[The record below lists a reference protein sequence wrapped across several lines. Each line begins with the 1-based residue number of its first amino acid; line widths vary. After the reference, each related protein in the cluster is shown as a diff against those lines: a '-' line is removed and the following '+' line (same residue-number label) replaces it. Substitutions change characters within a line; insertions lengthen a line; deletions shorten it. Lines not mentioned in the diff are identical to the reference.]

1 MNFNTIADK
10 VVFKSL
16 KFIKYGSIELIN
28 YDNKKYFFGSSK
40 EELKVKIKK
49 FRIICQINGFTSIT
63 RLSDKNSLR

>member
-28 YDNKKYFFGSSK
+28 YDNKKYFFGSPK
-40 EELKVKIKK
+40 EELKVKIKINKPGLTYQIIK
-49 FRIICQINGFTSIT
+49 F
-63 RLSDKNSLR
+63 K